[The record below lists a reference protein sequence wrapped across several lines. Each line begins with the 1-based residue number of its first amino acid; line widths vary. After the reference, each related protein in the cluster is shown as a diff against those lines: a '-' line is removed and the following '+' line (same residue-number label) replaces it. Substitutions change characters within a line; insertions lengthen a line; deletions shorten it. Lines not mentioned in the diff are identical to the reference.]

1 MHTLCQLFVG
11 SPYAAVAGPAKP
23 AIAQRLEAES
33 AALAAKRAELTP
45 EKIAEE
51 HRAAEERRAKV
62 LEEKVAKAKEMEG
75 GRSRESS
82 PKREA
87 K

>member
-1 MHTLCQLFVG
+1 MRCT
-11 SPYAAVAGPAKP
+11 VAGPAKP

-62 LEEKVAKAKEMEG
+62 LEEKVAKAKGMEG